1 MMGTGV
7 KRIVTVCAC
16 IILQMCVGILYL
28 WSVFRAPVIEFFG
41 WNGEAANLVS
51 SFMVFGFV
59 AGNLF
64 GGVVRDKIGSRI
76 TALIGAFLFA
86 LGVFL
91 TSFLKGS
98 SIALIYLTY
107 SAVSGVGCGFAYA
120 AVLVCLQKWFPGRRG
135 FASGIAVAAFGLST
149 VVFTPVIEAF
159 LRNFSV
165 AETFRYLSFIFM
177 GAGLLSALF
186 IFPAGEAEKRLE
198 SKFLTPRQAVKTG
211 GFWCIALSCFFI
223 NAAWNIALPLLKDL
237 GAARGLSAAALGV
250 TVAVV
255 GVGNAVGRFAMASLS
270 DKLGRANT
278 VIALAALTAVCSV
291 ALIWA
296 GGWFYTVVIVLT
308 AFAYGGPSAIFPP
321 MTTDLCGSRYAGT
334 NYGMAML
341 GLGFSAVCFT
351 ALSNALYAATGAYT
365 WSFIVAAVSA
375 VVPAGLMFL
384 YKKLEKKQSVAKEGV
399 TAGCG
404 Q

>member
-1 MMGTGV
+1 MSPAA
-7 KRIVTVCAC
+7 KKIVTVCAC
-16 IILQMCVGILYL
+16 ILLQMCVGILYL
-28 WSVFRAPVIEFFG
+28 WSVFRAPVTEYFG
-41 WNGEAANLVS
+41 WNGSAANLVS

-64 GGVVRDKIGSRI
+64 GGMVRDKIGSRI

-86 LGVFL
+86 FGIFL
-91 TSFLKGS
+91 SSFLNSATIGW
-98 SIALIYLTY
+98 IYLTY
-107 SAVSGVGCGFAYA
+107 SAISGVGCGFAYA
-120 AVLVCLQKWFPGRRG
+120 AVLVCLQKWFPKRRG
-135 FASGIAVAAFGLST
+135 FASGIAVAAFGVST
-149 VVFTPVIEAF
+149 VIFTPVIEAF
-159 LRNFSV
+159 LKNFNV

-177 GAGLLSALF
+177 GVGIAAAAF
-186 IFPAGEAEKRLE
+186 IFAAEEGEKKLE
-198 SKFLTPRQAVKTG
+198 NKFLTPRQAVKTG

-237 GAARGLSAAALGV
+237 GLSRGLSSAAVGV

-255 GVGNAVGRFAMASLS
+255 GVGNALGRFSMASLS

-278 VIALAALTAVCSV
+278 VIMLAVLTAVCSV

-296 GGWFYTVVIVLT
+296 GGYFYTVIIVLT

-321 MTTDLCGSRYAGT
+321 MTTDLCGAKYAGT

-351 ALSNALYAATGAYT
+351 AVSNALYAASGTYA
-365 WSFIVAAVSA
+365 WSFAVAAVSA
-375 VVPAGLMFL
+375 VIPIGLMFL
-384 YKKLEKKQSVAKEGV
+384 YKHLDKKRAVETEKE
-399 TAGCG
+399 
-404 Q
+404 